1 MLVCKDADNA
11 IRWKVGER
19 LDHLFEQ
26 RCDALSAQGAGDH
39 AAVLSDGLTLSFAEL
54 DARANQ
60 AARHLL
66 ARGLTAGDRIGLMFD
81 KQVETYVA
89 LLAVLKI
96 NAAYV
101 PLDAGFPPD
110 RIAFILQDAGV
121 RAIVSLS
128 DYADTLSTFEVP
140 KVYLDRDAQAI
151 ARASG
156 ERLSAEER
164 PPPRDELCYV
174 IYTSGTTGKPKGVAI
189 SHASIC
195 NFVRVAGEV
204 YGIQQGDRSYQG
216 MTIAFDFSVEE
227 LWLPLLKGA
236 TLVPGKPGANL
247 VGDGLAQYL
256 RAHKVTYFAC
266 VPTLLATI
274 ETDLPDLRILLVSG
288 EACPQNLVARW
299 HRPGLTILN
308 AYGPTEA
315 TVTATLTRLYPEK
328 PVTIGVP
335 LPTYTIVILDESADV
350 EVADG
355 ALGEICIAGVGLAD
369 GYLNRPELTAQK
381 FIPDCIGLPENPSG
395 RIYRTGDVGRINAD
409 GEVEFLGRIDTQV
422 KLRGYRIELGEIEAV
437 LAKLPQIAQAVVHT
451 HESEPGTTELVAYYT
466 LKQNAQALPLDEA
479 AQVLKAHLPRYMIP
493 AYFERLDAIPMTGS
507 HKADRKALPAP
518 SGPRFAATSG
528 AYVAPRSE
536 TEALLS
542 ERLCAVMSLERVSV
556 TDNFFHDLGAHSL
569 LMARF
574 CSQLRRGGTDVAI
587 KDIYLNPTIEALA
600 RFLGTAA
607 AEESAPPQRL
617 PLRVPSNLEYYGC
630 GALQLLAYAL
640 YGSLIVW
647 VVVAGI
653 EWSYER
659 IDDAIATYLRVA
671 AVSFALFV
679 LMSALPIAAKWLLIG
694 RWQETVIPVW
704 SLAYFRFWLVK
715 MLTRTAPVA
724 ALRGT
729 PAYNLYLRLLGAQIG
744 AGSVIRCRFL
754 PVCTDLISI
763 GSNTVLREDCLV
775 QGYRA
780 QANHIY
786 TGPIAIGDDAI
797 VGEAS
802 VLDIDTAMGNGAQL
816 AHASSLH
823 CGQCIPD
830 GKRWH
835 GSPAQETTADYSYV
849 RPRECSPLRRALYSV
864 FQIAG
869 GILLASALP
878 VALIYALPALH
889 NSIAGAPLSDAL
901 SSGFAAL
908 ALEVLT
914 VAVAFSALAF
924 IAGLALVAIVPRL
937 LHAFIAPDKTYP
949 LYGFHYW
956 VFRAIAF
963 VSNSA
968 TFNLTFGD
976 SALIV
981 PYQRLAG
988 YELNEVV
995 QTGSNF
1001 GLVQKHD
1008 DPLLCDIGSGTM
1020 VSDGL
1025 MMINGAVSAS
1035 SFALRRVEIG
1045 DHTYVGNN
1053 VVYPAAAKTGSNCLL
1068 ATKVMVPVE
1077 GPERTD
1083 TGLLGSP
1090 PFEIP
1095 RVVDRD
1101 RHLQVRD
1108 PALRRRLVA
1117 AKTRY
1122 NVVTILGH
1130 LACMWLLFAVAAYL
1144 VTLGGL
1150 YHASYGTAA
1159 VIAAVGAAGV
1169 ASILGFALM
1178 ERASL
1183 GFGRLRPQVVS
1194 MYDRGFWRHE
1204 RYWKFSG
1211 TPLGALLKGTPMRN
1225 LLSRLT
1231 GVRLGRMVFDD
1242 GGLLFDRTLLDI
1254 GDYTNLNEYAT
1265 FSAHSLE
1272 EGVFKSDHIRT
1283 GSGCTI
1289 GCGAFV
1295 HYGTTLGDGAVI
1307 EPDSFLMKGETAE
1320 DGSTW
1325 RGNPARAIRV
1335 SGMRTSHIEVALPE
1349 PALTRKAHS

>member
-1 MLVCKDADNA
+1 MLVCKDANNA
-11 IRWKVGER
+11 IRWKEGER

-26 RCDALSAQGAGDH
+26 RCDALAAEGATDH
-39 AAVLSDGLTLSFAEL
+39 AAILSDGLTLSFAEL

-60 AARHLL
+60 VARHLL
-66 ARGLTAGDRIGLMFD
+66 AQGHKAGDRIGLMFD
-81 KQVETYVA
+81 KQIETYVA

-101 PLDAGFPPD
+101 PLDASFPPD
-110 RIAFILQDAGV
+110 RITFILGDAGV
-121 RAIVSLS
+121 RGIVSLS
-128 DYADTLSTFEVP
+128 DYADTLSAFEVP
-140 KVYLDRDAQAI
+140 KVYLDKDASEI
-151 ARASG
+151 ALRSG
-156 ERLSAEER
+156 KRLGAGDR
-164 PPPRDELCYV
+164 PPPTDELCYV
-174 IYTSGTTGKPKGVAI
+174 IYTSGTTGTPKGVAI

-204 YGIQQGDRSYQG
+204 YGIRQGDRSYQG

-227 LWLPLLKGA
+227 LWLPLLQGA
-236 TLVPGKPGANL
+236 TLVPGKPGASL
-247 VGDGLAQYL
+247 VGEDLARYL

-288 EACPQNLVARW
+288 EACPQNLVERW
-299 HRPGLTILN
+299 HRAGLTILN

-315 TVTATLTRLYPEK
+315 TVTATLTKLYPEK

-335 LPTYTIVILDESADV
+335 LPTYTIAVLDESADV

-381 FIPDCIGLPENPSG
+381 FIADGIGIPGNPSG

-451 HESEPGTTELVAYYT
+451 HETAPGTTELVAYYT
-466 LKQNAQALPLDEA
+466 LKQDAHALPLDAA
-479 AQVLKAHLPRYMIP
+479 AQTLKAHLPRYMIP

-528 AYVAPRSE
+528 AYVAPGNEME
-536 TEALLS
+536 TRLS
-542 ERLCAVMSLERVSV
+542 EALCAVMGLDRVSV
-556 TDNFFHDLGAHSL
+556 ADNFFHDLGAHSL

-574 CSQLRRGGTDVAI
+574 CSHLRRDGTDVAI

-600 RFLGTAA
+600 RFIGTAA
-607 AEESAPPQRL
+607 PEEAAPPERL
-617 PLRVPSNLEYYGC
+617 PLRVPTNLEYYGC
-630 GALQLLAYAL
+630 GALQLLYYAL
-640 YGSLIVW
+640 YGSLLVW
-647 VVVAGI
+647 LVVAGI

-659 IDDAIATYLRVA
+659 IDDPIATYLRVA
-671 AVSFALFV
+671 TVTFALLV
-679 LMSALPIAAKWLLIG
+679 LMSVLPIAAKWLLIG
-694 RWQETVIPVW
+694 RWQEAVIPVW
-704 SLAYFRFWLVK
+704 SPAYFRFWLVK
-715 MLTRTAPVA
+715 TLMRSAPVA

-754 PVCTDLISI
+754 PVCTDLIAI

-775 QGYRA
+775 HGYRA

-786 TGPIAIGDDAI
+786 TGRITIGDDVI

-802 VLDIDTAMGNGAQL
+802 VLDIDTGMGDGAQL
-816 AHASSLH
+816 AHASSLQ
-823 CGQCIPD
+823 CGQRIPD
-830 GKRWH
+830 GRRYH
-835 GSPAQETTADYSYV
+835 GSPAQETQADFSYV
-849 RPRECSPLRRALYSV
+849 APRDCSSLRRALFSLV
-864 FQIAG
+864 QIAG
-869 GILLASALP
+869 GLLLASALP
-878 VALIYALPALH
+878 VALFYGLPALH
-889 NSIAGAPLSDAL
+889 QSIAGAPLSEAM
-901 SSGFAAL
+901 SSGLATL
-908 ALEVLT
+908 ALEVL
-914 VAVAFSALAF
+914 AVAFAASAAAF
-924 IAGLALVAIVPRL
+924 IVGLAVVGIVPRL
-937 LHAFIAPDKTYP
+937 LRAFVVPDKTYA
-949 LYGFHYW
+949 LYGFHYL
-956 VFRAIAF
+956 VFRVIAF
-963 VSNSA
+963 VSNSTA
-968 TFNLTFGD
+968 FNLVFGD

-981 PYQRLAG
+981 PYLRLAG
-988 YELNEVV
+988 YELNNVV

-1001 GLVQKHD
+1001 GLMQKHD
-1008 DPLLCDIGSGTM
+1008 DPFLCDIGSGTM

-1035 SFALRRVEIG
+1035 SFALRRVKIG
-1045 DHTYVGNN
+1045 DDTYLGNN
-1053 VVYPAAAKTGSNCLL
+1053 VVYPAAAHTGTNCLL
-1068 ATKVMVPVE
+1068 ATKVMVPVS
-1077 GPERTD
+1077 GPQRTD

-1095 RVVDRD
+1095 RIVDRD

-1108 PALRRRLVA
+1108 PAVRRRLVA

-1122 NVVTILGH
+1122 NLVTIAGY
-1130 LACMWLLFAVAAYL
+1130 LACLWFLFAVAAYL
-1144 VTLGGL
+1144 VTIGALH
-1150 YHASYGTAA
+1150 YASYGTPA
-1159 VIAAVGAAGV
+1159 VIAAVAV
-1169 ASILGFALM
+1169 ASITSILGFTLM

-1183 GFGRLRPQVVS
+1183 GFGRLKPQTVS
-1194 MYDRGFWRHE
+1194 MYDRGFWVHE
-1204 RYWKFSG
+1204 RYWKYSG
-1211 TPLGALLKGTPMRN
+1211 TRLGGLFRGTPMRN
-1225 LLSRLT
+1225 ILSRLT
-1231 GVRLGRMVFDD
+1231 GVRLGRKVFDD
-1242 GGLLFDRTLLDI
+1242 GGLLFDRTLLQI
-1254 GDYTNLNEYAT
+1254 GDHANLNEYAIL
-1265 FSAHSLE
+1265 SAHSLE
-1272 EGVFKSDHIRT
+1272 EGVFKSDHIRI
-1283 GSGCTI
+1283 GAGCTI

-1295 HYGTTLGDGAVI
+1295 HYGTTLGDNAVI

-1335 SGMRTSHIEVALPE
+1335 TGVRPSHLEVALPE
-1349 PALTRKAHS
+1349 PALTRNAHL